1 MHLPRYTIRVPN
13 DIQKMNTDVGP
24 YRERLD
30 LTTMIKIG
38 FKVDA
43 TSSIPVRYANLC
55 ETFLKHINL
64 PKITLTHPS

>member
-1 MHLPRYTIRVPN
+1 MHLPRYTIHVPN
-13 DIQKMNTDVGP
+13 DIQNMNTDVGP

-43 TSSIPVRYANLC
+43 TSSIPGTICKFV
-55 ETFLKHINL
+55 
-64 PKITLTHPS
+64 